1 MVFQRAI
8 AHKQMYSISKIVKF
22 HEEGNR
28 EAELVGGGGGESKK
42 SEISPYRIELRIFLM
57 GR

>member
-22 HEEGNR
+22 HEEGNG
-28 EAELVGGGGGESKK
+28 EAELVGGVKK